1 MKRAFKK
8 KTEAVIENS
17 DDGSVEHLNKTVDYS
32 SNHRMPSK
40 AAMIALAI
48 SMGATSLL
56 VTRQS
61 DQALAAKP
69 VGSHK
74 ASIKPAAGDTKVNF
88 ATTKSLEPQ
97 AVSSTSLPGNP
108 AIVEPTVIS
117 QVPGLGAKLQA
128 AAGENTVANTSS
140 IANSSNSTSDA
151 RQPAKLA
158 TVEQQ
163 ENTKSNDLVVKT
175 TNLPDANEQLK
186 AQQEFAL
193 NRLQE
198 KSNRLKT
205 GLAEL
210 RSEETN
216 AASNN
221 SVAVSTNSKGIT
233 TPATKASLVNKLR
246 QTQKPNDKLP
256 SMATPE
262 SVKPGAIAKSNVV
275 TYQVKSGDT
284 LAAIARMHG
293 VSVSEIIRA
302 NKLTNPYQ
310 LRISQTLN
318 IPKSRKVTN
327 TANTNNQVSQ
337 QANHTGIG
345 GDTPVPT
352 AFVEMRVANRTVNQG
367 KNSKNPRLNSLRKEI
382 ERLREK
388 YRAQQSGKQVT
399 PQTRNNGV
407 VVRSSNSRNN
417 NAAVPIPVP
426 KPMTSG
432 SNSRGSVR
440 PQFFPNRFRN
450 PVATP
455 NRGRSDT
462 DSLGRFRGAR
472 VSPNNTKLPPLA
484 AVDRYLPRPIEN
496 TPKSS
501 STFIWPAKGVLTSGY
516 GWRWGRMHRG
526 IDIANS
532 TGTPIYAAADGVVTK
547 ASWNRGGYGKLV
559 EIRHQNGTVTRY
571 AHNSKIL
578 VKVGQQVKQGKTIA
592 LMGSTG
598 FSTGPHTHFEIRPAG
613 KGAVNPIALLPAR
626 L

>member
-8 KTEAVIENS
+8 KSKAALESSSSS
-17 DDGSVEHLNKTVDYS
+17 DDAPVDHLNKTVNS
-32 SNHRMPSK
+32 LNSHQMPSK

-74 ASIKPAAGDTKVNF
+74 ASIKPAAPDTKVNF
-88 ATTKSLEPQ
+88 ATTKLLESQ
-97 AVSSTSLPGNP
+97 VASSVGVLGNS

-117 QVPGLGAKLQA
+117 QVPGLGANLQA
-128 AAGENTVANTSS
+128 APGKATVATTTS
-140 IANSSNSTSDA
+140 IANSSSLTSN
-151 RQPAKLA
+151 RQQAKLA
-158 TVEQQ
+158 TANDQK
-163 ENTKSNDLVVKT
+163 TDKSNSLAVKT
-175 TNLPDANEQLK
+175 SKLPDVNEQLK

-198 KSNRLKT
+198 KSSRLKT

-210 RSEETN
+210 RSKETN
-216 AASNN
+216 VSNN
-221 SVAVSTNSKGIT
+221 SVAAR
-233 TPATKASLVNKLR
+233 PASKASLVNKLK
-246 QTQKPNDKLP
+246 QAKKTTGKL
-256 SMATPE
+256 SSKATPAP
-262 SVKPGAIAKSNVV
+262 VKTIATAKSSAV

-284 LAAIARMHG
+284 LAVIARRYG
-293 VSVSEIIRA
+293 TSVSEIIRA

-310 LRISQTLN
+310 LRVSQTLN
-318 IPKSRKVTN
+318 IPTSGKVVNTTDIKS
-327 TANTNNQVSQ
+327 
-337 QANHTGIG
+337 HEGIG

-352 AFVEMRVANRTVNQG
+352 AFVEMQVADRRFSQT
-367 KNSKNPRLNSLRKEI
+367 KNSKNNPRLNSLKNEI

-388 YRAQQSGKQVT
+388 YRAQQSGKKIT
-399 PQTRNNGV
+399 PQRQNKVTVVESTVSRGNNT
-407 VVRSSNSRNN
+407 
-417 NAAVPIPVP
+417 AVPIFVP
-426 KPMTSG
+426 KPMSPG
-432 SNSRGSVR
+432 SNTRTR

-462 DSLGRFRGAR
+462 ESLGRFRGAR
-472 VSPNNTKLPPLA
+472 VSPSNTKLPPLA

-501 STFIWPAKGVLTSGY
+501 AAYIWPAKGVLTSGY
-516 GWRWGRMHRG
+516 GWRWGRMHKG
-526 IDIANS
+526 IDIASS

-559 EIRHQNGTVTRY
+559 EMRHRNGTITRY

-578 VKVGQQVKQGKTIA
+578 VKAGQQVRQGKTIA

-598 FSTGPHTHFEIRPAG
+598 FSTGPHLHFEIRPAG
-613 KGAVNPIALLPAR
+613 KGAINPIAYLPPR
-626 L
+626 V

>member
-8 KTEAVIENS
+8 KSKATIENS
-17 DDGSVEHLNKTVDYS
+17 SSSDDVPVDHLNKTVNS
-32 SNHRMPSK
+32 SDSHRMPNK

-74 ASIKPAAGDTKVNF
+74 SAIKPAAPDTKVNF
-88 ATTKSLEPQ
+88 ATTKLLESQ
-97 AVSSTSLPGNP
+97 AVSSVGVPGNS

-117 QVPGLGAKLQA
+117 QVPGLGAELQA
-128 AAGENTVANTSS
+128 AAGKPTVATTNS
-140 IANSSNSTSDA
+140 IANSSSSTSFD
-151 RQPAKLA
+151 RQQAKLV
-158 TVEQQ
+158 TS
-163 ENTKSNDLVVKT
+163 KSKSLAGKT
-175 TNLPDANEQLK
+175 SKLPDVNEQLK

-216 AASNN
+216 AVSNS
-221 SVAVSTNSKGIT
+221 SVTATAVSR
-233 TPATKASLVNKLR
+233 ASLVNKLK
-246 QTQKPNDKLP
+246 QAKKPTGKLSSTAKSIP
-256 SMATPE
+256 
-262 SVKPGAIAKSNVV
+262 VKTITTSKSSSKSNVV
-275 TYQVKSGDT
+275 TYEVKSGDT
-284 LAAIARMHG
+284 LALIARRYG
-293 VSVSEIIRA
+293 TSVSEIIRA

-310 LRISQTLN
+310 LRVSQTLN
-318 IPKSRKVTN
+318 IPTSGKVVN
-327 TANTNNQVSQ
+327 TTDVNGNE
-337 QANHTGIG
+337 GIG
-345 GDTPVPT
+345 GETPVPT
-352 AFVEMRVANRTVNQG
+352 AFVEMQVADRRVSQG
-367 KNSKNPRLNSLRKEI
+367 KNSKNNPRLNSLKDEI

-388 YRAQQSGKQVT
+388 YRAQQSGRKVAPQKQTNVT
-399 PQTRNNGV
+399 V
-407 VVRSSNSRNN
+407 VESTTSRSN
-417 NAAVPIPVP
+417 NAAIPIPVP
-426 KPMTSG
+426 KPMSPG
-432 SNSRGSVR
+432 SNTRTR

-450 PVATP
+450 RVTTP
-455 NRGRSDT
+455 NVGRSDT

-472 VSPNNTKLPPLA
+472 VSPSNTSLPPLA

-496 TPKSS
+496 NPKSS
-501 STFIWPAKGVLTSGY
+501 AAFIWPAKGVLTSGY
-516 GWRWGRMHRG
+516 GWRWGRMHKG

-559 EIRHQNGTVTRY
+559 EIRHNNGTVTRY
-571 AHNSKIL
+571 AHNSKLL
-578 VKVGQQVKQGKTIA
+578 VKAGQQVRQGKTIA

-613 KGAVNPIALLPAR
+613 KGAINPIALLPPR
-626 L
+626 V